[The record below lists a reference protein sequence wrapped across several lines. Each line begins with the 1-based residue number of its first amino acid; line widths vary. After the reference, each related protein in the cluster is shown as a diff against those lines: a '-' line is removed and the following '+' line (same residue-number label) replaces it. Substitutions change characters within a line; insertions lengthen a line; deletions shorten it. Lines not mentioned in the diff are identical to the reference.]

1 MAPLDDL
8 GRTFFDGL
16 YTNRIPVAIAV
27 GAVAVVGIVVAWRAG
42 WFRAARRHP
51 FRAGSLLV
59 VVLIVGLPVGYYL
72 ASPIWIRTVLVE
84 PGPIAAAPAVAP
96 VTPVPTAN
104 ASPTSVTG
112 VGPGSPPP
120 VASEA
125 PTPVATPFAARRIAS
140 GSFHGTDDFHFGRG
154 TATIVETA
162 PGSYVLRLEDFSVRN
177 GPDLYVYL
185 SPAVDD
191 HAPGA
196 LELGRLKATD
206 GAFGYALPAGT
217 DPADF
222 ASAIIWCKQFS
233 HLFAVAPL
241 AAT

>member
-1 MAPLDDL
+1 MAQLDDL

-27 GAVAVVGIVVAWRAG
+27 TAVAVVTLVVAWRAG
-42 WFRAARRHP
+42 WFRAAQRHP
-51 FRAGSLLV
+51 FRAGTLLV
-59 VVLIVGLPVGYYL
+59 VVLVVGLPVGYYL

-96 VTPVPTAN
+96 VLPVPTPIATP
-104 ASPTSVTG
+104 ASVTG
-112 VGPGSPPP
+112 EGPASPPP

-140 GSFHGTDDFHFGRG
+140 GPFHGTDDFHFGRG
-154 TATIVETA
+154 TATIVEAA

-177 GPDLYVYL
+177 GPDLFVYL
-185 SPAVDD
+185 SQDANGYVEE
-191 HAPGA
+191 A

-206 GAFGYALPAGT
+206 GSFNYTLPPGA
-217 DPADF
+217 DPSAF
-222 ASAIIWCKQFS
+222 ASALIWCKQFS
-233 HLFAVAPL
+233 HLFAVAPFV
-241 AAT
+241 AD